1 VAALSQKSR
10 LMLVAAI
17 VLLCV
22 GLGLAWFFS
31 THVRETRMQPLP
43 LTGEAAYNPFFALK
57 RTLERSGLAVQS
69 ESELRIQQLE
79 LKPGETLIVG
89 GRPESLTREQL
100 DELAAWVESGGH
112 LIIALQQTRDRSFSD
127 ILAEA
132 FEQDSDDDDKSRRTG
147 DTADK
152 SRRTGDTANKS
163 RRTGD
168 TADNSDNSDNPE
180 SDSEDEESDELDEE
194 NSSLREVMNSALVG
208 RFGLD
213 VHQSSDCPTLTSTE
227 KMVSLPTIS
236 FCPSLHFH
244 PSDSSELAFTWALG
258 NDDDGYTLA
267 KAEQGRGSMIFAADL
282 QWLTTYRLK
291 DESLHALVRQLF
303 DAPIKR
309 KQRVVLVYGS
319 RMPSLMAIILRFAW
333 PILVPLTLALLLWA
347 FARSARFGP
356 LLAHQLAPR
365 RALKEHVLGAG
376 EFLFRRKRGRVLHQ
390 ALLRQTRVKMLRKF
404 PHLEALSHAEQIF
417 EIAKLYQL
425 DPARV
430 RDALEPVDLDKP
442 HAFIQSIKTLIYL
455 RK

>member
-10 LMLVAAI
+10 LMLVAALV
-17 VLLCV
+17 VLCI

-57 RTLERSGLAVQS
+57 RTLERTGLTVHS
-69 ESELRIQQLE
+69 HSELRIKQLE

-100 DELAAWVESGGH
+100 DELEAWVESGGH
-112 LIIALQQTRDRSFSD
+112 LIVALQQTRDRSFAD

-132 FEQDSDDDDKSRRTG
+132 FEESGKEVDEDSDAT
-147 DTADK
+147 
-152 SRRTGDTANKS
+152 
-163 RRTGD
+163 
-168 TADNSDNSDNPE
+168 E
-180 SDSEDEESDELDEE
+180 SESEETENDELDEE
-194 NSSLREVMNSALVG
+194 NTSLREVMNSALVQ

-213 VHQSSDCPTLTSTE
+213 VHENSDCPTLTSTE
-227 KMVSLPTIS
+227 TIVSLPTIY

-244 PSDSSELAFTWALG
+244 PSDSSELEFTWALG
-258 NDDDGYTLA
+258 NDADGYSLA

-303 DAPIKR
+303 DAPIER

-319 RMPSLMAIILRFAW
+319 RMPSLITIIVRFAW
-333 PILVPLTLALLLWA
+333 PILLPLALALLLWA

-356 LLAHQLAPR
+356 ILAHQLAPR

-390 ALLRQTRVKMLRKF
+390 ALLRQTRLKMLRKF
-404 PHLEALSHAEQIF
+404 PHLEALSQAEQIP

-425 DPARV
+425 DLARV
-430 RDALEPVDLDKP
+430 RDALEPLDLDKP

-455 RK
+455 RT